1 VHVPARI
8 EAIAAALD
16 DDVAAVLLEPIQGE
30 TGVVTLSDALLA
42 DVRALCDERGVLLM
56 VDEVQSGMGR
66 TGRWWAHQ
74 HAGITPDVMT
84 VAKGL
89 GGGVPIGAV
98 LAAPGADVLEP
109 GDHGSTF
116 GGSPLAAAVA
126 CAVLR
131 AIDEGGLVARA
142 SRMGEYLR
150 ESLLSL
156 RADGAPVA
164 AVRGRGLM
172 VGLVLDEPI
181 AARTGRAA
189 LDCGL
194 IVNAVG
200 DSVLRLLPALLITEE
215 EVDEALRRLRE
226 AFAIA
231 QTEGG
236 A

>member
-1 VHVPARI
+1 V
-8 EAIAAALD
+8 EATLDAISSAAGD
-16 DDVAAVLLEPIQGE
+16 DTAAILLEPIQGE
-30 TGVVTLSDALLA
+30 SGVLPIPDEVVAG
-42 DVRALCDERGVLLM
+42 VRALCDRRDLLFM

-74 HAGITPDVMT
+74 HAGVAPDVMT

-89 GGGVPIGAV
+89 GGGVPVAAV
-98 LAAPGADVLEP
+98 LASPRADVLEP

-116 GGSPLAAAVA
+116 GGNPLAATVA

-131 AIDEGGLVARA
+131 TIADEHLVDRAARL
-142 SRMGEYLR
+142 GEYLR

-156 RADGAPVA
+156 RGDGVPVA

-172 VGLVLDEPI
+172 LAVVLDDPM
-181 AARTGRAA
+181 AARAGRAA
-189 LDCGL
+189 LDRGV
-194 IVNAVG
+194 IVNAIG
-200 DSVLRLLPALLITEE
+200 DSVLRVLPALTISEAE
-215 EVDEALRRLRE
+215 IDEAVRRLRE
-226 AFAIA
+226 AFAVA